1 MKKENGLFDLNTVYK
16 EQVAAAVVGL
26 ELEPD
31 DSKRAYRFMVEN
43 WLNPG
48 DAETVAGQME
58 LI

>member
-1 MKKENGLFDLNTVYK
+1 MKDMNTVYK
-16 EQVAAAVVGL
+16 EQVAANVAAL

-31 DSKRAYRFMVEN
+31 DARRVYRHIVDN

-48 DAETVAGQME
+48 DAESVAWEMG